1 MTARITQKIQCN
13 ADTTIPPFEA
23 ADIDNSRLASDPSP
37 TCAKKDEPPSNH
49 VDNVGISTGCSSIDD
64 GGPIKLHHTTP
75 ELLKSVINKLK
86 KSALKEWAASC
97 GTLYSNNQA
106 LNKKRLC
113 ELLDSC
119 TTGNNAK
126 TFPLLALLTSK
137 LDDCSVKMELLANKQ
152 SISLT
157 AASRKQ
163 DLINYYGTRCQG
175 PSSIEFVIKLVN
187 HVSEVKLPTVSED
200 GTSSQPH
207 KGSTPHHTTPSKPL
221 SKPATSQLSGDGKSG
236 SKRNKKHRKKKRAAE
251 STATSDQFSK
261 NEDEACE
268 PSNKQTNKSKG
279 RSQKKS
285 HLNSEDDNS
294 IDTNRNDLCQKE
306 KTLHEGRE
314 ANDQTSFPTCQS
326 GLARKGSVTSECNE
340 TKNSLSILQDS
351 ILELKEEL
359 LHQKATSD
367 LILSSNTMSDNKL
380 VSYIKNQL
388 SPLESALAQL
398 KNQFHV
404 LKETQQEQNDV
415 LARLVDKFDEL
426 PGNKL
431 DRKCFDQ
438 NVSSLQD
445 CFKSNRHRLE
455 TLEIGQ
461 GNLKLAIREL
471 SKSVNDLS
479 LKENAAHSHGQ
490 TESPSP
496 SLETETSRAD
506 PRQLTYKAVRSLIG
520 QPKNGL
526 SACQQGSTSS
536 IQASK
541 ASQPTNDV
549 VGSVKVSETN
559 TWADKAKNVQVPEDE
574 KFTLV
579 TKGNARNHKELPLG
593 EYDEGK
599 HVKMNSR
606 QGQRRNDVETNTGSS
621 ANDRYTSANHQLS
634 TFNQY
639 RQYNVLLIHDE
650 NFKNFNQL
658 NFSNQ
663 FNVHQFNVTSY
674 DDLKKKRKQLNSVA
688 QQLKPDCIYIHV
700 GMNDLIKK
708 RSTASGAVHDL
719 AEHLLKITKA
729 QICFSLLIPS
739 SNDTELNDRIQ
750 LVNKELRSNIS
761 WFRKSDE
768 NSRSRIFTFPNYQIR
783 HQNIY
788 SSNTGFNLTE
798 KGEKMLYIRLREGL
812 KKTLRIKR
820 LSYHNN
826 SPRLKHSTNRFSDD

>member
-1 MTARITQKIQCN
+1 M
-13 ADTTIPPFEA
+13 
-23 ADIDNSRLASDPSP
+23 
-37 TCAKKDEPPSNH
+37 
-49 VDNVGISTGCSSIDD
+49 
-64 GGPIKLHHTTP
+64 
-75 ELLKSVINKLK
+75 
-86 KSALKEWAASC
+86 
-97 GTLYSNNQA
+97 
-106 LNKKRLC
+106 
-113 ELLDSC
+113 
-119 TTGNNAK
+119 
-126 TFPLLALLTSK
+126 
-137 LDDCSVKMELLANKQ
+137 
-152 SISLT
+152 
-157 AASRKQ
+157 
-163 DLINYYGTRCQG
+163 
-175 PSSIEFVIKLVN
+175 N
-187 HVSEVKLPTVSED
+187 HVSEDILPKVSEAN
-200 GTSSQPH
+200 TSSQSQ
-207 KGSTPHHTTPSKPL
+207 KGSTPHQATPPQSV
-221 SKPATSQLSGDGKSG
+221 SKPATNQLSGDCKSG
-236 SKRNKKHRKKKRAAE
+236 SKRNKKHRKKKRGAE
-251 STATSDQFSK
+251 STATADQFSK
-261 NEDEACE
+261 NEDEACDL
-268 PSNKQTNKSKG
+268 SNKQTNKSKG
-279 RSQKKS
+279 RSKKKS
-285 HLNSEDDNS
+285 PLYSEDVNS
-294 IDTNRNDLCQKE
+294 TDQAQTNTSDTNRNDLRQKE
-306 KTLHEGRE
+306 NTVYEGHE
-314 ANDQTSFPTCQS
+314 AHDQISFPACQS

-367 LILSSNTMSDNKL
+367 LILSSNTMPDNKL
-380 VSYIKNQL
+380 ASYIKNKL

-398 KNQFHV
+398 KTQFHV

-431 DRKCFDQ
+431 DRKCLDQ
-438 NVSSLQD
+438 NVSTLQD

-479 LKENAAHSHGQ
+479 QKKYSAHSHGQ
-490 TESPSP
+490 TESPSAP
-496 SLETETSRAD
+496 LENEANSAD
-506 PRQLTYKAVRSLIG
+506 PRQQTYKAVRSLMG
-520 QPKNGL
+520 QPRNGL
-526 SACQQGSTSS
+526 TACQQGSTSS
-536 IQASK
+536 IQASA
-541 ASQPTNDV
+541 ASQLTNDV
-549 VGSVKVSETN
+549 VSSVNDSETT
-559 TWADKAKNVQVPEDE
+559 TWADKAKSVQVAEGE

-579 TKGNARNHKELPLG
+579 TKGNARNHKELPLAVHDKG
-593 EYDEGK
+593 E
-599 HVKMNSR
+599 HVEMKSS
-606 QGQRRNDVETNTGSS
+606 QGRRRNDVVH
-621 ANDRYTSANHQLS
+621 DTSVNHQLS
-634 TFNQY
+634 TSNQY
-639 RQYNVLLIHDE
+639 RKYSVLLIHDE

-658 NFSNQ
+658 NFNNQ
-663 FNVHQFNVTSY
+663 FSVHQFNVTSY
-674 DDLKKKRKQLNSVA
+674 DDLKKKRKQLNTVA

-739 SNDTELNDRIQ
+739 SNDTEINDRIQ

-761 WFRKSDE
+761 WFRKFDE

-783 HQNIY
+783 HQNNY